1 MAKKSSAQE
10 KRAKLLVCIIKK
22 QDEIALCEALGDC
35 CVSLHFSGLAYGT
48 VKSHYMS
55 YLGLNEEE
63 KRIVYSLI
71 PDYCERAALKA
82 INRRLKLYLVGNGI
96 AFTIPLSGISSI
108 VSKAILSTP
117 VPTPPTS
124 REENPAEA
132 SKNTPEKERNKK
144 MHELIVAVVNQKYT
158 DKVLDASRAAGATGA
173 TILHTRSVKNQ
184 QAEQLI
190 GTTFSQETDTVAL
203 ITSHEFKAS
212 IMEAIRDNAGL
223 KTEGGAVIFSL
234 PVDSLIGIG
243 RFDSEDS
250 NS

>member
-1 MAKKSSAQE
+1 MAKKPTVDQ

-22 QDEIALCEALGDC
+22 NDEVALAEAVSEC
-35 CVSLHFSGLAYGT
+35 CVSLHFSGIAFGT
-48 VKSHYMS
+48 AKTHYMS
-55 YLGLNEEE
+55 YLGLDEVE
-63 KRIVYSLI
+63 KRLAYSLI
-71 PDYCERAALKA
+71 PGYSEKQVLRA

-108 VSKAILSTP
+108 VSNAILSTP
-117 VPTPPTS
+117 MRDEAS
-124 REENPAEA
+124 AEA
-132 SKNTPEKERNKK
+132 HKNTTNTPEKERNK

-173 TILHTRSVKNQ
+173 TILHTRSVSNQ

-190 GTTFSQETDTVAL
+190 GTTFSQETDTVVL
-203 ITSHEFKAS
+203 LTTYEFKAK
-212 IMEAIRDNAGL
+212 IMEAIRDTAGL

-243 RFDSEDS
+243 RFDSEEDE
-250 NS
+250 